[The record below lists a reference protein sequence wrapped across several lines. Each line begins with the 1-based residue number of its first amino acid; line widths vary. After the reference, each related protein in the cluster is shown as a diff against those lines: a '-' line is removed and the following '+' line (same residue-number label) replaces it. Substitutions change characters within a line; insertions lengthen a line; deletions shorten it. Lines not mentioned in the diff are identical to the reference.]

1 MTTLWRNSKG
11 TRGRYALAATL
22 LWCVAGWTFAQSAG
36 LPNRKDPLPGI
47 TTAGQPTAEGLAAA
61 AAAGVKTVIDLRG
74 VKEDRGMADEKAAVE
89 KLGMSYVT
97 LPVDGAGG
105 VTFDNAK
112 TLDQLLKQ
120 APGPVLVHC
129 ASGNRVGA
137 LLALRAEMNGTKADD
152 ALALGV
158 ASGLTG
164 LKGAVEQKLAAGH
177 D

>member
-1 MTTLWRNSKG
+1 MTKLWRISQG
-11 TRGRYALAATL
+11 ARSRYAIAAL
-22 LWCVAGWTFAQSAG
+22 LWCVAGFAAAQSTD

-47 TTAGQPTAEGLAAA
+47 TTAGQPSAEGLATA

-74 VKEDRGMADEKAAVE
+74 TDEDRGLDEKAAVE

-97 LPVDGAGG
+97 LPVEGAGG

-112 TLDQLLKQ
+112 TLDQLLKG
-120 APGPVLVHC
+120 APGPVLIHC

-137 LLALRAEMNGTKADD
+137 LLALRAQMNGTKADD

-164 LKGAVEQKLAAGH
+164 LRPAVEKKLAAGH

>member
-11 TRGRYALAATL
+11 TRGRQALVATL
-22 LWCVAGWTFAQSAG
+22 LWCVAGLTLAQSAG

-89 KLGMSYVT
+89 KLGMSYVA
-97 LPVDGAGG
+97 LPVEGAGG
-105 VTFDNAK
+105 VTFGNAK
-112 TLDQLLKQ
+112 SLDQLLKDS
-120 APGPVLVHC
+120 PHPVLIHC
-129 ASGNRVGA
+129 ASGNRAGA
-137 LLALRAEMNGTKADD
+137 LLALRAEMNGTSSDD
-152 ALALGV
+152 ALALGL
-158 ASGLTG
+158 AGGLTG

>member
-1 MTTLWRNSKG
+1 MTTPWRLSKG
-11 TRGRYALAATL
+11 TIAAALL
-22 LWCVAGWTFAQSAG
+22 CVAGFASAQSAD
-36 LPNRKDPLPGI
+36 LPNRKDPLPGV
-47 TTAGQPTAEGLAAA
+47 TTAGQPSADALAAV

-74 VKEDRGMADEKAAVE
+74 VKEDRGMDEKATVE

-97 LPVDGAGG
+97 LPVEGASG

-112 TLDQLLKQ
+112 TLDKLLKQ
-120 APGPVLVHC
+120 APGPVLIHC

-152 ALALGV
+152 ALALGL

-164 LKGAVEQKLAAGH
+164 LKPAVEQKLAAGH

>member
-1 MTTLWRNSKG
+1 MTTSWRISTG
-11 TRGRYALAATL
+11 APSRHAIAAVLLA
-22 LWCVAGWTFAQSAG
+22 CVAGFAFAQTVN
-36 LPNRKDPLPGI
+36 LPNGKEPLPGVM
-47 TTAGQPTAEGLAAA
+47 TAGQPSADALAAA

-74 VKEDRGMADEKAAVE
+74 IKEDRGMDEKATVE

-105 VTFDNAK
+105 VTFGNAK
-112 TLDQLLKQ
+112 TLDQLLKD

-137 LLALRAEMNGTKADD
+137 LLALRAEMNGAKSDD
-152 ALALGV
+152 ALALGL

-164 LKGAVEQKLAAGH
+164 LKSAVEQKLAAGH